1 MAKKK
6 SDISNAQ
13 KLGIGVGLTT
23 AAVAAV
29 GAYFLYG
36 SKDAPKNRKKVKS
49 WALKAKGEVLEVL
62 EHAEKIT
69 EGEFNDLVDGVV
81 KTYAKVEKLSKKELA
96 DFKKEMGENWQDL
109 VKSGV
114 AKVFRPEEKKA
125 PAKKA
130 AAKKAPAKK
139 TPAKTSAKKAPVKAA
154 STKKAPAKK
163 AAAKKTA

>member
-1 MAKKK
+1 MANKK

-36 SKDAPKNRKKVKS
+36 SKDAAKNRKKVKS
-49 WALKAKGEVLEVL
+49 WALKAKGEVLEAL
-62 EHAEKIT
+62 ENAEKIT
-69 EGEFNDLVDGVV
+69 ESEFKELVDGVV
-81 KTYAKVEKLSKKELA
+81 ATYAKGQKLTKRELA
-96 DFKKEMGENWQDL
+96 EFKSEMAENWQDL

-114 AKVFRPEEKKA
+114 TKVFGQTVAATVAKKAAPKKTAKKA

-130 AAKKAPAKK
+130 ATKKAPAKK
-139 TPAKTSAKKAPVKAA
+139 TSA
-154 STKKAPAKK
+154 KKAPAKK
-163 AAAKKTA
+163 AAGGSN